1 MSPSWCR
8 FFYALRS
15 GAPPFSTTAVGR
27 FQRLSLLLGIYHP
40 NDEKVPEKVSGLFL
54 SVAIAGALAY
64 KSLRLIEKWPL

>member
-1 MSPSWCR
+1 
-8 FFYALRS
+8 
-15 GAPPFSTTAVGR
+15 
-27 FQRLSLLLGIYHP
+27 LLLGIYHP